1 MMGITFQEVIKV
13 YGNNTALDKVSL
25 IFENPGI
32 YSILGPNG
40 SGKSTLLRIIAGLV
54 NQSAGNVMRFR
65 NGERVYVHEF
75 LKYAGVA
82 LGSPVFR
89 PAMTGRD
96 LLVLASEIKGIKDVN
111 GEIDKV
117 SECMQIS
124 SFMDEE
130 MRSYSSGMLRR
141 TLLANALVGNPE
153 ILILDEP
160 SVGLDPKSKII
171 IDDLIKSFSRSGD
184 KIVIFTTHDIW
195 EAEALSNYSVIIENG
210 RLLSDWAEIS
220 IKDHYFCTLS
230 SSDSSN
236 NNKTLPLNSY
246 SLTYHIINEE
256 EWKTFREKHGDE
268 ILEYHKCSNFMAQYA
283 SLRRTEK

>member
-1 MMGITFQEVIKV
+1 MMGVTLQEVTKV
-13 YGNNTALDKVSL
+13 YNKNTALDKVSL

-54 NQSAGNVMRFR
+54 NQSAGNVIRFR
-65 NGERVYVHEF
+65 NGKKVYVHEF

-89 PAMTGRD
+89 PSMTGRD
-96 LLVLASEIKGIKDVN
+96 LLKLASEIKGIKDIN
-111 GEIDKV
+111 GEIAKV
-117 SECMQIS
+117 SESMQIS
-124 SFMDEE
+124 SFMNEE

-141 TLLANALVGNPE
+141 TLLANALVGSPE

-160 SVGLDPKSKII
+160 SVGLDPKSKNII
-171 IDDLIKSFSRSGD
+171 GDLIKSFSRSRD

-195 EAEALSNYSVIIENG
+195 EADALSNYSVIIENG
-210 RLLSDWAEIS
+210 HLLSPWADIS
-220 IKDHYFCTLS
+220 IKDHYFCILS

-236 NNKTLPLNSY
+236 KHKTFPSNSY
-246 SLTYHIINEE
+246 SPAHRVIDES
-256 EWKTFREKHGDE
+256 EWKTFHENHDDE
-268 ILEYHKCSNFMAQYA
+268 ILEYHKCSEFMARYS
-283 SLRRTEK
+283 SLRQNEG